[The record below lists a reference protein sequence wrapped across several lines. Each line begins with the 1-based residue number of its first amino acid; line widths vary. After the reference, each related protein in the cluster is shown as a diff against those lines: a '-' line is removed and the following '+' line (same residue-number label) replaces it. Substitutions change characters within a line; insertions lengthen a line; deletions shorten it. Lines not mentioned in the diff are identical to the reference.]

1 MSAETARALSEKL
14 FVAVRTVRGEAPSL
28 SVRALLSALFCEIG
42 QPMPTLLKAK
52 GGRPFFSI
60 ACGLS
65 PGEQTPRILPPPANR
80 KDCSA
85 PENGNMAGGRTPAVF
100 APEMRESP
108 FFAPSLSH
116 TERLCACALLCR
128 GEPGRLPDLTASAG
142 ADAAKTD
149 AAGGN
154 PAGSGA
160 DFAKASATVAGAD
173 PAKASETRSNAD
185 LAKAS
190 ETRSNADLT
199 KAFRAETLPAQ
210 IFPSPDGRPVFF
222 RVALPDPTPAESLRP
237 LRVGVDIEATD
248 RFPLPRLFR
257 LANRY
262 FTPGEQAVLHRET
275 DPVRAFYEIFT
286 AKEAYGKWT
295 GRGLAAELR
304 ADVTRPE
311 SLGVHFFRCQVG

>member
-1 MSAETARALSEKL
+1 MPAETARALSEKL

-142 ADAAKTD
+142 ADAA
-149 AAGGN
+149 GGIRQGQARISQRRVR
-154 PAGSGA
+154 PWR
-160 DFAKASATVAGAD
+160 V
-173 PAKASETRSNAD
+173 
-185 LAKAS
+185 
-190 ETRSNADLT
+190 
-199 KAFRAETLPAQ
+199 Q
-210 IFPSPDGRPVFF
+210 IPQK
-222 RVALPDPTPAESLRP
+222 RV
-237 LRVGVDIEATD
+237 
-248 RFPLPRLFR
+248 
-257 LANRY
+257 
-262 FTPGEQAVLHRET
+262 
-275 DPVRAFYEIFT
+275 
-286 AKEAYGKWT
+286 
-295 GRGLAAELR
+295 
-304 ADVTRPE
+304 
-311 SLGVHFFRCQVG
+311 

>member
-1 MSAETARALSEKL
+1 MPAETARALSEKL

-42 QPMPTLLKAK
+42 QPMPPLLKAE

-142 ADAAKTD
+142 ADVAKTD

-160 DFAKASATVAGAD
+160 DFAKACATVAGAD
-173 PAKASETRSNAD
+173 PAKASVTRSNAD
-185 LAKAS
+185 LA
-190 ETRSNADLT
+190 

-237 LRVGVDIEATD
+237 LRVGVDIETTD
-248 RFPLPRLFR
+248 RFSLPRLFR

-262 FTPGEQAVLHRET
+262 FTPGEQAVLHCET

-311 SLGVHFFRCQVG
+311 SLGVHFFRCQVGSDHLLTLCVGK

>member
-1 MSAETARALSEKL
+1 MPAETARALSEKL

-116 TERLCACALLCR
+116 TERLCACALLWR
-128 GEPGRLPDLTASAG
+128 GETGQMPALPVFDGERPSRI
-142 ADAAKTD
+142 
-149 AAGGN
+149 
-154 PAGSGA
+154 S
-160 DFAKASATVAGAD
+160 
-173 PAKASETRSNAD
+173 
-185 LAKAS
+185 
-190 ETRSNADLT
+190 
-199 KAFRAETLPAQ
+199 LP
-210 IFPSPDGRPVFF
+210 PDGRPVFF

-311 SLGVHFFRCQVG
+311 SLGVHFFRCQVGSDHLLTLCVGK

>member
-1 MSAETARALSEKL
+1 MPAETARALSEKL
-14 FVAVRTVRGEAPSL
+14 FVAVRIVRGEAPSL

-60 ACGLS
+60 ACGLF

-116 TERLCACALLCR
+116 TERLCACALLWR

-160 DFAKASATVAGAD
+160 DFAKASATVASAD
-173 PAKASETRSNAD
+173 PAKARVTRSNAD
-185 LAKAS
+185 WA
-190 ETRSNADLT
+190 

-311 SLGVHFFRCQVG
+311 SLGVHFFRCQVGRDHLLTLCVGK

>member
-1 MSAETARALSEKL
+1 MPAETARALSEKL

-116 TERLCACALLCR
+116 TERLCACALLWR

-160 DFAKASATVAGAD
+160 DFA
-173 PAKASETRSNAD
+173 
-185 LAKAS
+185 
-190 ETRSNADLT
+190 

-311 SLGVHFFRCQVG
+311 SLGVHFFRCQVGRDHLLTLCVGK